1 MGMGVE
7 TNVRESQAA
16 TMRVQRMSM
25 IRSIAVLMHPLQ
37 HDADRLHYRIWP
49 IIANWRAMGV
59 RVDVVHGVRGHE
71 DALLAADVVMPHV
84 DCSRLDDATWA
95 LLQRHPRVINRRVR
109 DIRKTAVS
117 AQLLGR
123 SDAWDGP
130 VIVKTVGNCGGLSDH
145 RFSRESGPTLV
156 DRLRHRLTFAAQ
168 REIHVLRWARTLTR
182 YYLFEHMRQVPR
194 GVWANPHLVVERF
207 LPERDESGNY
217 VMRMWITMGDA
228 GLGRVLRGTD
238 PYVKNV
244 NAALEEFSTPPPSVE
259 AWRRSFGL
267 DYGKID
273 FVIHQGE
280 AVIIDAN
287 TTPTVSGDGWSEKY
301 VRQCEPL
308 ARGALAMW

>member
-1 MGMGVE
+1 
-7 TNVRESQAA
+7 
-16 TMRVQRMSM
+16 MRVQRMSM

-71 DALLAADVVMPHV
+71 DALLAADVLVPHV

-117 AQLLGR
+117 AQLLR
-123 SDAWDGP
+123 QSDVWDGP

-168 REIHVLRWARTLTR
+168 REVHLLRWARTLTR
-182 YYLFEHMRQVPR
+182 YYLFEHTREVPR

-228 GLGRVLRGTD
+228 GLGRILRGTD

-244 NAALEEFSTPPPSVE
+244 NAALEEFSTPPASVE
-259 AWRRSFGL
+259 AWRREFGL

-273 FVIHQGE
+273 FVMHRGE

-287 TTPTVSGDGWSEKY
+287 TTPTVSGDAWSEKY

-308 ARGALAMW
+308 ARGALDMW